1 MKNMVLKKSPDNHRK
16 NSILEILIKTQQ
28 ENLLNSTGILGNS
41 NLAYI
46 NSDARES

>member
-1 MKNMVLKKSPDNHRK
+1 MKNMVIKKSDNHRK
-16 NSILEILIKTQQ
+16 NSILGILIKTQQ